1 MRSRFLKLIAP
12 AVFMG
17 IFASFPVFT
26 PFSAIAPFP
35 AFALPPSQQL
45 VERADQAINAKNYS
59 SALSLADQALKL
71 EPKLSY
77 AHFVKGRA
85 YGLQGQL
92 DKGIAEFTQTLKME
106 PKYYPANAERASL
119 LFKKKRYRDAIADFT
134 MAIRLGPNAE
144 IYAARAN
151 ALVELG
157 QFRSAIPDATK
168 AIELNPKNWHA
179 YRLRGICYLN
189 VGPYDKAAEDWKKAI
204 ELNPTDVALYCGAAE
219 TFQKS
224 TSHDETV
231 ILITSAF
238 NRGVKSKQLY
248 KFRADAYYK
257 QEMYKEAAADLSVI
271 INTYKPIERFELWDH
286 YKLRGRCYLRAK
298 EYAKAE
304 QDCTE
309 ALKIAPDDSKSFAC
323 RADARERLG
332 KFKEAID
339 DLTHTIKLDPNDGRA
354 FSNRAKLY
362 QHLGDTK
369 RAEADRKEALRLSD
383 KQWGI

>member
-1 MRSRFLKLIAP
+1 MRRSRIFRLIAS
-12 AVFMG
+12 AVF
-17 IFASFPVFT
+17 ISVFT
-26 PFSAIAPFP
+26 PFSVLAIPQ
-35 AFALPPSQQL
+35 SQQL
-45 VERADQAINAKNYS
+45 IERADKAISAKNYS
-59 SALSLADQALKL
+59 SALSLADQALRL
-71 EPKLSY
+71 EPKLPY

-85 YGLQGQL
+85 YALQGQV

-106 PKYYPANAERASL
+106 QKFYPANAARASL

-151 ALVELG
+151 ARVELG

-168 AIELNPKNWHA
+168 AIELNPKHWHA
-179 YRLRGICYLN
+179 YQLRGICYLN

-204 ELNPTDVALYCGAAE
+204 ELNPTDEALYCGAAE
-219 TFQKS
+219 TSQKS
-224 TSHDETV
+224 ANHEQTV
-231 ILITSAF
+231 ATVTSALK
-238 NRGVKSKQLY
+238 RGVKSKQLY

-257 QEMYKEAAADLSVI
+257 QEMYKEAAGDLTVI
-271 INTYKPIERFELWDH
+271 LNVYKPPERWELWDL
-286 YKLRGRCYLRAK
+286 YKLRGRSYLRAK

-304 QDCTE
+304 QDCTD
-309 ALKIAPDDSKSFAC
+309 ALKIAPDDSKSYAC

-332 KFKEAID
+332 KYKEAIE
-339 DLTHTIKLDPNDGRA
+339 DLTRTIKLDPNDGRA